1 MAGAPTH
8 EPLQIGSELDAV
20 ATRPWLRPALVG
32 VGALA
37 ACALVAVRDPNQ
49 SGSYGFCPFK
59 ATTGLD
65 CPGCGMMRASHA
77 LFTGDVSRMFD
88 HNLFLPVVLLAAVFG
103 YIRWLRRSVGHEVRP
118 ITTPPWLIV
127 SMAVVVFGFWVAR
140 NVGGPFEYLA
150 SAAS

>member
-1 MAGAPTH
+1 MAGAPPH
-8 EPLQIGSELDAV
+8 EHLAV
-20 ATRPWLRPALVG
+20 ARVDATADRPWLRPTLVG

-77 LFTGDVSRMFD
+77 LFTGDVTRMFD
-88 HNLFLPVVLLAAVFG
+88 HNLFLPLVLAAAVFG
-103 YIRWLRRSVGHEVRP
+103 YVRWFRHSVGHVVRP
-118 ITTPPWLIV
+118 LAVPPWAIV
-127 SMAVVVFGFWVAR
+127 GLAVMVFGFWVAR
-140 NVGGPFEYLA
+140 NLGGPFDFLA
-150 SAAS
+150 SSAS